1 MLFVAGLFL
10 FCFDRAVCVIDYFS
24 LMEILKCF
32 GLGLYCGSFLSVF
45 LSLGFFCFGFGG
57 FSWFLSLM
65 HLCSVVLRE
74 IKFPAFKKLF
84 A

>member
-45 LSLGFFCFGFGG
+45 FVSGVFLFWFWWFFLVFIPYA
-57 FSWFLSLM
+57 SM
-65 HLCSVVLRE
+65 LCGPE
-74 IKFPAFKKLF
+74 GN
-84 A
+84 